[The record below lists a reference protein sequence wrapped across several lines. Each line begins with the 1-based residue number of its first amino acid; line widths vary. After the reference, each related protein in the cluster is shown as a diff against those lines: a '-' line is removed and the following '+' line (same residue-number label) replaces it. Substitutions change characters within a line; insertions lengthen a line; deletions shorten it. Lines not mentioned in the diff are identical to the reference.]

1 MKVKIALML
10 IVLFAAFIRVHAIDW
25 DSYNHFHPDERM
37 LIMVTER
44 IEFPGSLDPDFFN
57 YGSLPVYILALTMQ
71 AVDFIFNTNL
81 DTYDGLLLPG
91 RLIST
96 AMDLGTVFFVFLISL
111 KIFKKNYIAL
121 LSSLIYALSFFP
133 IQNSHFFIVDTF
145 FTFFSSV
152 LLFFLLSLKEVKILL
167 SKNIN
172 KKISIYL
179 LSIALSF
186 AMTVTSKITA
196 IIFLPTVFITFLSAF
211 VKIGN
216 LKLSFVRLFISSMI
230 FAILF
235 VGFSFVFM
243 PYGFLRYEVFLRDI
257 LNQVQMNNNPYVFPY
272 TLQYVQTTPY
282 IYYLK
287 NIFIWGIGPVHT
299 IFFLAGGLIALFKTY
314 QKFTNNFK
322 KLNLLKVL
330 ESKYFIFL
338 CFYLIYFLVI
348 GNSAVKFMRYML
360 PIYPFIAI
368 ISGFGLYSFLN
379 FINQSLFL
387 KPALKKQAIYI
398 LTFTILAASFIW
410 TKMFL
415 NIYET
420 KNTRIRATQYILSNV
435 DKGATIAVEHWDD
448 RVPIYDFGRF
458 NYEELT
464 LYDIPDNSLKWTI
477 INDKL
482 KNSDYIV
489 IASNRLY
496 SPLQKLQDCSKFGR
510 CYPLTKK
517 YYEDLFSGK
526 LGFKKMAEF
535 TSYPHLNIFNKRFEI
550 VDDSADESFTVYD
563 HPKIIIF
570 ERM

>member
-196 IIFLPTVFITFLSAF
+196 IIFLPTIFITFLSAF

-216 LKLSFVRLFISSMI
+216 LKLAFVRLFISSMI